1 MGGAVLAAC
10 LLIAAQTYQV
20 PPGILL
26 GIMQVE
32 GGRVGQEVGPNV
44 NGSYDIGIMQINTI
58 WLPTLSQKWGVSQSK
73 ARTWLR
79 DDGCANIA
87 VSAWILRQRINLTGG
102 IWSGVAGY
110 HSLTPSLGSRYA
122 NRVLSAMRRHRL
134 SDSMSMIT
142 VR

>member
-20 PPGILL
+20 PPGVLL

-32 GGRVGQEVGPNV
+32 GGRIGQEVGPNT
-44 NGSYDIGIMQINTI
+44 NGSYDIGIMQINTA
-58 WLPTLSQKWGVSQSK
+58 WLPTLSQKWQVTPST
-73 ARTWLR
+73 ARSWLR
-79 DDGCANIA
+79 EDGCANIA
-87 VSAWILRQRINLTGG
+87 VSAWILRQRINLTGSV
-102 IWSGVAGY
+102 WSGVAGY

-122 NRVLSAMRRHRL
+122 TRVASVMRRYRL
-134 SDSMSMIT
+134 NDSMAMVA

>member
-1 MGGAVLAAC
+1 MSGTVLAAC

-32 GGRVGQEVGPNV
+32 GGRIGQEVGPNR
-44 NGSYDIGIMQINTI
+44 NGSYDIGIMQINTA
-58 WLPTLSQKWGVSQSK
+58 WLPTLSQKWQVTPST
-73 ARTWLR
+73 ARSWLR
-79 DDGCANIA
+79 EDGCANIA
-87 VSAWILRQRINLTGG
+87 VSAWILRQRINLTGSL
-102 IWSGVAGY
+102 WSGVAGY

-122 NRVLSAMRRHRL
+122 SRVASAMRRYRL
-134 SDSMSMIT
+134 SDSMAMIA